1 MIKKI
6 ILFFLVIF
14 LLENCGYTPIFSTNN
29 SGFNILEI
37 KTSGE
42 NQINFNIKN
51 NLKNYK
57 NLSNKEKNYRL
68 EITSTRN
75 LIVSSKDNKGN
86 PKIFTLIVVVQL
98 NIFKND
104 LSIATKTFTENFNF
118 KNTSNK
124 FDLKKYEKNTEKT
137 LVRNISEKIISYLHS
152 L

>member
-14 LLENCGYTPIFSTNN
+14 LLENCGYTPIFYTNN